1 MCSEIENRAFQP
13 SLLKIEKPQKLYQQ
27 LINILEN
34 SCNQKI
40 LKTKRH
46 EIHRLVKLKEN
57 PKTKE
62 FEIVGGAKHFKRI
75 KNLDSPDYLERVDG
89 CWFDFSIMI
98 MQSNQS
104 VEIIGFDFEI
114 RFPDDIS
121 GNVPVKFFRIDFNL
135 PGHEN
140 EGLGMRFHLHPGNDD
155 FMVHALPM
163 SPIEIRS
170 EERRVGKE
178 C

>member
-1 MCSEIENRAFQP
+1 MKQIPLFRP
-13 SLLKIEKPQKLYQQ
+13 SYD
-27 LINILEN
+27 
-34 SCNQKI
+34 
-40 LKTKRH
+40 
-46 EIHRLVKLKEN
+46 HRELNALKEPFRTGWLGLG

-98 MQSNQS
+98 VQSNQS

-114 RFPDDIS
+114 RFLDDVS
-121 GNVPVKFFRIDFNL
+121 VKFFRIDFNL

-140 EGLGMRFHLHPGNDD
+140 EDLGMRFHLHPGNDD

-163 SPIEIRS
+163 SPIEILNLFLYGFDIPKKQRS
-170 EERRVGKE
+170 S
-178 C
+178 